1 MLARRPNLS
10 DIDNF
15 GSELEM
21 SIISAF
27 LIPNYKFDNIVF
39 YIIILAHVLETIHV
53 YYAYMP
59 FKMKA

>member
-1 MLARRPNLS
+1 LS